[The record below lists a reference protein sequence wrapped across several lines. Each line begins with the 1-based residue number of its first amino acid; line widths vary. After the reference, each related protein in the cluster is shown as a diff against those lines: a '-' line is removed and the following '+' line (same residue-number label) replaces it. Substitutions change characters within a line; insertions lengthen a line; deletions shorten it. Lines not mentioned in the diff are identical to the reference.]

1 MHDPQVFIDYYK
13 NDYIQTVS
21 EAWLGPKY
29 QITTQIN
36 LVHPGGKA
44 QCVHRDYHLGHML
57 VKNSQKY
64 PAHLHD
70 TCAQLTLQGAIAQ
83 TDMHYESGPTMLLPH
98 SQKYRHGYLAFHQ
111 KEF

>member
-1 MHDPQVFIDYYK
+1 M
-13 NDYIQTVS
+13 
-21 EAWLGPKY
+21 
-29 QITTQIN
+29 
-36 LVHPGGKA
+36 
-44 QCVHRDYHLGHML
+44 HRDYHLGHML